1 MAFDTLQQR
10 LTKTFRNI
18 QGKGRLSEK
27 NMEDTLKEIR
37 LALLEADVNYRV
49 VKNLLQNIQEKS
61 IGMDVYNAVDPGQ
74 LVVKIVHDEIKLLL
88 GEQEAGIH
96 YQTSGLTVL
105 MMVGLQGTG
114 KTTSVGKIAN
124 IIKKKHG
131 KNPMIIAADLIRPA
145 AIEQLQVLGQSV
157 GIEVYSEGLE
167 KDAVTTVKN
176 GMAYAQEKGYDTVLI
191 DTAGRLHIDEVLM
204 NELKEITKAI
214 SVNEILLT
222 VDAMTG
228 QDIINVASS
237 FHEALDITGL
247 VVTKMD
253 GDARG
258 GGVLSVRSI
267 TNVPVKFV
275 GNGEKIDDMDIFY
288 PDRMADRILGMGDI
302 VSLVEQAQE
311 KMDMEEA
318 QRSAKRMFS
327 GEFTMDDMLSQF
339 QQIEKMGSVGS
350 IMKMIPGLSEISQQM
365 DDETTNRQMRRSK
378 AIILSMTPD
387 ERKDPSYL
395 RNSHKRRIASGSGT
409 TVSEVTRLIS
419 QFEKT
424 KKAMKQMGTLKQGG
438 KNVFGDFLK

>member
-74 LVVKIVHDEIKLLL
+74 LVVKVVHDEIKLLL

-145 AIEQLQVLGQSV
+145 AIEQLQVLGKSV

-176 GMAYAQEKGYDTVLI
+176 GMAYAQDKGYDTVLI

-275 GNGEKIDDMDIFY
+275 GKGEKIEDMDILY
-288 PDRMADRILGMGDI
+288 PDLMADRILGMGDI

-424 KKAMKQMGTLKQGG
+424 KKAMKQMGSLKQGG